1 MGDKSIKDYLNEY
14 LTPKTTQPTSKEQ
27 RDLVVWELTSIYQKI
42 VSAAHQNTELRA
54 SKEFVSLKD
63 VLFKIMQEI
72 SGSKKPSKSQI
83 SKLLKISEMVKFKSK
98 LGKTTLSNEE
108 ANQLSNDLKSFV
120 DGMLKANDIS

>member
-14 LTPKTTQPTSKEQ
+14 LTPKTTQSTSKEQ

-42 VSAAHQNTELRA
+42 VSSAHKNTELRA